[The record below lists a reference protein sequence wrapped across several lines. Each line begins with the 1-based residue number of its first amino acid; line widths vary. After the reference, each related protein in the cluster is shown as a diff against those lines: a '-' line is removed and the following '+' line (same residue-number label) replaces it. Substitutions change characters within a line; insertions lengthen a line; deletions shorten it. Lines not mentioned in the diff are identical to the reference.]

1 MGEMIGMIAHQW
13 RQPLNAL
20 ALNLQFLP
28 EMFEDECSE
37 EAVKKLEEFSKKN
50 MQTIQFMSNT
60 INDFR
65 NFFKKDKE
73 EVEFD
78 IAEEIQKVLD
88 MQKAQLKDHNIEL
101 IT

>member
-1 MGEMIGMIAHQW
+1 
-13 RQPLNAL
+13 
-20 ALNLQFLP
+20 
-28 EMFEDECSE
+28 
-37 EAVKKLEEFSKKN
+37 
-50 MQTIQFMSNT
+50 MSNT